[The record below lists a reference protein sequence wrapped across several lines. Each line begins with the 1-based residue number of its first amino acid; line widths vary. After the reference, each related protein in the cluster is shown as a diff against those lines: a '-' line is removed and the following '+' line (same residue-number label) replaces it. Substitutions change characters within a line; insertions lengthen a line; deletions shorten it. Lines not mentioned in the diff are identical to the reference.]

1 MFVLLYHLSASL
13 FIVSCALIFPFL
25 LRSII
30 LFAVKICKISGQL
43 WLFSFFSTTSKMHPN
58 LIASFCET
66 LKSSISCVGNG
77 VNNQCKLTAVSA
89 LITLAF
95 KYFFSFSLFFS
106 QNTAKVI
113 FPMLKIWSYL
123 LNTHPEVSNI
133 DLFQITLPCSISL
146 FLMTPPI
153 KNIIFRKSSRNYLGW
168 GKVMMSKTSFKGIKH
183 ITMHRALLVP
193 SVYSKACNWLSSWIR
208 TPINVILTYPCLIH
222 QISISRLPRALFVLN
237 K

>member
-13 FIVSCALIFPFL
+13 FIVCCALIFPFL

-30 LFAVKICKISGQL
+30 LFAIKISGHL

-58 LIASFCET
+58 LTTSFCET

-77 VNNQCKLTAVSA
+77 LNNQCKLTAVSA

-95 KYFFSFSLFFS
+95 KYFFSFSLFFFS

-133 DLFQITLPCSISL
+133 DLFQSL
-146 FLMTPPI
+146 FPALYQFSWWPHQLKTLFSGSPQE
-153 KNIIFRKSSRNYLGW
+153 IIW
-168 GKVMMSKTSFKGIKH
+168 GEGK
-183 ITMHRALLVP
+183 
-193 SVYSKACNWLSSWIR
+193 
-208 TPINVILTYPCLIH
+208 
-222 QISISRLPRALFVLN
+222 
-237 K
+237 